1 MSLGVNNLD
10 KNKLYQQFLAFMI
23 KENVLLDEPMKKHT
37 SFKIGGPADILLMPQ
52 KVEEIQQAIALCK
65 AEGAEYFVMGNGS
78 NLLVRDKG
86 MRKVV
91 IKIAEKFNDV
101 TISEKGVVAQAG
113 ILLSTLSKR
122 VLQKS
127 LKGFEFASGIPGTL
141 GGAITMN
148 AGAYGGEMKDV
159 VERCKVLDQE
169 GEVLDLSFEE
179 LELGYRSSIIQKKN
193 YIVLEVTMKF
203 EEGKY
208 EDIKAITDDLTQ
220 KRTTKQPLHLPS
232 AGSTFKRPPGYF
244 AGKLIQDAGLKGARV
259 GDAQVSDLHS
269 GFIVNI
275 GQATAADVLN
285 LMALIQKKVF
295 EQFAVELQPEVRIV
309 GEE

>member
-1 MSLGVNNLD
+1 MD